1 MLGLLSIPALTQAG
15 ITHIE
20 IANTEDYSPGTAYG
34 AVGAYEKLTGAIT
47 GEVDP
52 NNPKNAII
60 TDLVLA
66 PVNANG
72 KVEYTADFIMIKPK
86 DMTKANGILRY
97 DAPNRGNMLTYPPD
111 PVLLKRGYV
120 ILYGAWQGDVPKSN
134 PSRLTL
140 TVPVAKNADGS
151 PITGLY
157 RSELVPTAPS
167 PQMALPGGVYN
178 GTMMPYEPVSL
189 DNTGAS
195 LTRRVKQTD
204 PHIFILNSDW
214 KFARCNTTDN
224 PFPGKPDSKTI
235 CLKGGFDPN
244 YLYELV
250 YTAKDPKV
258 MGLGLAAV
266 RDYVTFFHYGEADS
280 VGNPNPVAGRIKHIL
295 GQGTSQCGNFMKTFI
310 HLGFNQASD
319 GSRVFNG
326 VYSHVA
332 ARQTQVNAR
341 FAVPGGGGGLR
352 TDHTAFGQTAP
363 RGLAEDSYDAVSG
376 RVGGVMAWCS
386 ATNTCPKFFLG
397 FSGTEFYVLQGSP
410 VFTDAYG
417 LMDVTQ
423 PDNTRIYFYSSTQH
437 GGAGGT
443 ASITWNP
450 IWTPAATN
458 ASIYP
463 AGTVAHHNDTF
474 RALWIALEDWVVR
487 NLAPPPSEHPKVSDG
502 TLVRPDQLVF
512 PVMKGLTWK
521 VAGIDTPIPEF
532 KYLGWYNDWPLLD
545 FGPRF
550 LPQDD
555 SGIADHLPPYYMG
568 KDYGILVPQ
577 VDADGLDIAGIRS
590 VDVQAPIGT
599 SLDFN
604 YNANLAWNDLFGL
617 SGSYI
622 PFHKT
627 RAARL
632 VAGDTRLSLEER
644 YGTQKGY
651 VVAVTKAANDL
662 VVRRFLLRE
671 DADRIIANAATNPI
685 LP

>member
-1 MLGLLSIPALTQAG
+1 MIFGVVLGLLSIPALTQAG

-20 IANTEDYSPGTAYG
+20 IANTEDYGPGTAYG

-47 GEVDP
+47 GEVEP

-140 TVPVAKNADGS
+140 TVPVAKNADRY

-167 PQMALPGGVYN
+167 PQMALPGGVSG

-214 KFARCNTTDN
+214 KFARCNTTNN

-266 RDYVTFFHYGEADS
+266 RTRHLFPLRGS
-280 VGNPNPVAGRIKHIL
+280 RLGWKPKSRGRKIKHIL

-326 VYSHVA
+326 VYSHV
-332 ARQTQVNAR
+332 RR
-341 FAVPGGGGGLR
+341 GKRRSPHGSPVPGGGGGLR
-352 TDHTAFGQTAP
+352 PTIPPLDRLL

-376 RVGGVMAWCS
+376 RVGGVIAWCS

-397 FSGTEFYVLQGSP
+397 FSGTELYVLQGSP
-410 VFTDAYG
+410 VFRMPMAKWTSLSQTIPASTFTPALSTEG
-417 LMDVTQ
+417 LEG
-423 PDNTRIYFYSSTQH
+423 PLLLHGTRSGLQRLPMP
-437 GGAGGT
+437 
-443 ASITWNP
+443 ASIR
-450 IWTPAATN
+450 PAR
-458 ASIYP
+458 S
-463 AGTVAHHNDTF
+463 HHNDTF

-521 VAGIDTPIPEF
+521 VAASIP
-532 KYLGWYNDWPLLD
+532 D
-545 FGPRF
+545 PR
-550 LPQDD
+550 
-555 SGIADHLPPYYMG
+555 
-568 KDYGILVPQ
+568 VQ
-577 VDADGLDIAGIRS
+577 VSR
-590 VDVQAPIGT
+590 
-599 SLDFN
+599 
-604 YNANLAWNDLFGL
+604 
-617 SGSYI
+617 
-622 PFHKT
+622 
-627 RAARL
+627 
-632 VAGDTRLSLEER
+632 
-644 YGTQKGY
+644 
-651 VVAVTKAANDL
+651 VV
-662 VVRRFLLRE
+662 
-671 DADRIIANAATNPI
+671 
-685 LP
+685 